1 MTLQNVCRLENN
13 NFAKKKFIA
22 LVLALNVH
30 SISLRFAAKIYSDY
44 KLLHEP
50 ILLEQQQE
58 YCFERQLSRDR
69 SVTSESRLQL
79 TFLLSS
85 SSFLCR
91 SSSCEASAP
100 GCSRRASG
108 IRPAGRW
115 SSFLWSR
122 SHREHLKL
130 ARPTQSRNRELKEIV
145 NYEIFLVNCLRKYFP
160 EKKKI
165 VPARSAFQMLHAA
178 RVIILEHFRISAL
191 KWI

>member
-1 MTLQNVCRLENN
+1 M
-13 NFAKKKFIA
+13 A

-30 SISLRFAAKIYSDY
+30 SISLRSDAKIYSDY

-58 YCFERQLSRDR
+58 YCFETQLSRDR
-69 SVTSESRLQL
+69 SMTSESRLQL

-122 SHREHLKL
+122 SHRAHLKL

-145 NYEIFLVNCLRKYFP
+145 NYEIFSVNCLRKYSP
-160 EKKKI
+160 KRKRLSLRE
-165 VPARSAFQMLHAA
+165 ARFKCFTQH
-178 RVIILEHFRISAL
+178 E
-191 KWI
+191 W